1 MTKGFLIWFQIS
13 SLHGESDALFWVVS
27 SNCACSC
34 RSYTFTSICILV
46 QVLTVLGQGREG
58 MQVASC
64 LFCTSLKFAAVCIST
79 QLSLKAEQPQGP
91 PWPLPWME
99 CNGTQGIWSL
109 VLDRELEEV
118 LRYLLLLI
126 IFFFFWKIWNKLFW
140 GRQFASEVVVLLLMC
155 CKRAGAFNA
164 ELSPTHT
171 GTITHTSMHKT
182 AAPGRLYLNWQWIKT
197 YA

>member
-1 MTKGFLIWFQIS
+1 MYTCT
-13 SLHGESDALFWVVS
+13 S
-27 SNCACSC
+27 SNCTWTGKGRDASSFLLVLHLFEVCGCLHKYPAFTESRTASGTSLATAMDGMQWHSGNLVSC
-34 RSYTFTSICILV
+34 P
-46 QVLTVLGQGREG
+46 GQGAWRG
-58 MQVASC
+58 V
-64 LFCTSLKFAAVCIST
+64 
-79 QLSLKAEQPQGP
+79 
-91 PWPLPWME
+91 
-99 CNGTQGIWSL
+99 
-109 VLDRELEEV
+109 EV
-118 LRYLLLLI
+118 PVITYN
-126 IFFFFWKIWNKLFW
+126 FFFFWKIWNKLFW

>member
-1 MTKGFLIWFQIS
+1 
-13 SLHGESDALFWVVS
+13 
-27 SNCACSC
+27 
-34 RSYTFTSICILV
+34 
-46 QVLTVLGQGREG
+46 

-126 IFFFFWKIWNKLFW
+126 IFFFFERFEINYFGAGNLHLKLLFCC
-140 GRQFASEVVVLLLMC
+140 SCVVKGL
-155 CKRAGAFNA
+155 GHSTQN
-164 ELSPTHT
+164 
-171 GTITHTSMHKT
+171 
-182 AAPGRLYLNWQWIKT
+182 
-197 YA
+197 